1 MNNPD
6 AAAIAAIEVQT
17 LHAAVVHKIDKTRAG
32 KAVVLDHP
40 TKACLKKTDQVQKLI
55 TKLHALYSK
64 QSGKTYGQFEPD
76 VDNFP
81 TSRHLTEHFI
91 DKTTDFFAF
100 SVALMNILRGR
111 MDEKSATGGYV
122 LMAHLTHGE
131 SDWFLVAMLKDV
143 AGEAFTEDW
152 DVVESIHIDL
162 SHLRVA
168 GRVNLDAWQ
177 AEEARYI
184 SFLRGKQDPSD
195 YFKRFLGCDNEVK
208 PAIETRKL
216 IDVLTSFAD
225 ERQLDERARE
235 VFTRDAHDFCADCA
249 ARGESVSFEAL
260 ANRIWPDEPQVL
272 LDTLSAPEAQLSDHF
287 VPDRRVLR
295 GLVKFKAKT
304 TNWSLEFD
312 RKALLNGDIE
322 YSGDGELKIK
332 NLPAELRERLDA
344 ERVEDNDQ
352 A

>member
-1 MNNPD
+1 MNNLD
-6 AAAIAAIEVQT
+6 AAAMAALEVQT

-40 TKACLKKTDQVQKLI
+40 TKSCLNNTAQVQNLI
-55 TKLHALYSK
+55 AKLHALYSK
-64 QSGKTYGQFEPD
+64 QTGKSYGQFEPD

-91 DKTTDFFAF
+91 AQTTNFFDF
-100 SVALMNILRGR
+100 SIALMNILRGR
-111 MDEKSATGGYV
+111 MDDKSATGGYV
-122 LMAHLTHGE
+122 LMAHLTHGV
-131 SDWFLVAMLKDV
+131 SDWLLVAMLKDV
-143 AGEAFTEDW
+143 AGAAFTADL

-168 GRVNLDAWQ
+168 GRVNLTAWQ

-208 PAIETRKL
+208 PAVETRKL
-216 IDVLTSFAD
+216 TDVLTSFAD
-225 ERQLDERARE
+225 ERQLDERARD

-249 ARGESVSFEAL
+249 ARGEPVSFEAL

-272 LDTLSAPEAQLSDHF
+272 LDTLADPGLQLSDHF
-287 VPDRRVLR
+287 VPDRRALSR
-295 GLVKFKAKT
+295 LVKFRAKT

-312 RKALLNGDIE
+312 RKAILNGDIE
-322 YSGDGELKIK
+322 YPGDGVLTIK

-344 ERVEDNDQ
+344 ERVEDND
-352 A
+352 